1 MSHIIVF
8 QREKVTREVFLSLM
22 TMTGDASPEFS
33 CGRDFSEEVE
43 SGKEIKKRDNGKIF
57 TALRSQ
63 LEKRCHRNKR

>member
-43 SGKEIKKRDNGKIF
+43 SGKEIKKRDNGNIHLTESF
-57 TALRSQ
+57 ALERTVILAS
-63 LEKRCHRNKR
+63 